1 MINKILNN
9 DSLTLL
15 PKIPENSFHHCIT
28 DPPYNISGYDGK
40 RVIGWYNS
48 NKIWKEEK
56 KFNKISEGWDSFSD
70 DEYMI
75 FSKFWIEQIMRIVK
89 PNGNI
94 LIFGTYHNIYKLGS
108 LLTNLERKINN
119 SIIWYKRN
127 AFPNITRR
135 MFCES
140 TEQIIWA
147 VNNTQKKAK
156 NWIFNYEQMKEL
168 TLNKKQMRNMWDT
181 PMTSITE
188 KKFGK
193 HTYQKPI
200 EVIERLVLGCTNEN
214 QSIIDPF
221 SGSGT
226 VSLVAKKH
234 KRKYL
239 GIEKN
244 KEYFKNSKKR
254 LKDVL

>member
-1 MINKILNN
+1 M
-9 DSLTLL
+9 
-15 PKIPENSFHHCIT
+15 PKISENSFDHCIT

-168 TLNKKQMRNMWDT
+168 TLNKKQMRNMWDI
-181 PMTSITE
+181 PMTSISE

-193 HTYQKPI
+193 HPSQKPI

-226 VSLVAKKH
+226 VALVAKKH

-239 GIEKN
+239 GIEKVN
-244 KEYFKNSKKR
+244 R
-254 LKDVL
+254 L